1 MIKFIIFYAIGF
13 IFYLD
18 KFTRYSFKLVFNAL
32 IVQLKTLPLK
42 EVYNFLN
49 DLLSG
54 KQTDN
59 SILSKI
65 TVPLGLNRR
74 NLCDTKPK
82 KIFLLGLTFIILLNR
97 SFCLIKNFLL
107 WPFKLGIFSFIF
119 SITGFDVSW
128 FLNLF
133 NLFPI
138 NIPQWIYVQ
147 YLLLY
152 GNWMNWWLNTVNIKS
167 LKTFSLPGSSSLPKN
182 NYKEVLDRVEINN
195 DDSDNRLIVN
205 KKRFYLALGAMVLT
219 AVAI

>member
-1 MIKFIIFYAIGF
+1 MIKIIKILIVYVIGF

-59 SILSKI
+59 SISSKKKI
-65 TVPLGLNRR
+65 TVPLGLNWR

-97 SFCLIKNFLL
+97 SFCLIKKFLL
-107 WPFKLGIFSFIF
+107 WPFKLGIF
-119 SITGFDVSW
+119 
-128 FLNLF
+128 
-133 NLFPI
+133 
-138 NIPQWIYVQ
+138 
-147 YLLLY
+147 
-152 GNWMNWWLNTVNIKS
+152 
-167 LKTFSLPGSSSLPKN
+167 
-182 NYKEVLDRVEINN
+182 
-195 DDSDNRLIVN
+195 
-205 KKRFYLALGAMVLT
+205 
-219 AVAI
+219 